1 MRASWFDCLTN
12 VFFLLMFYDIV
23 QLDASKVHPRRD
35 MVGLSLDKIVVNG
48 DENFFEKRSLVVCEW
63 RARRIVQRYGKIP
76 RALMS
81 RISREAI
88 YHSVIYRN
96 PSSYP

>member
-1 MRASWFDCLTN
+1 MEESAARQKST
-12 VFFLLMFYDIV
+12 
-23 QLDASKVHPRRD
+23 HGPRRRD

-48 DENFFEKRSLVVCEW
+48 DENFFEKRSWVVCEW